1 MPHSSRSRHHR
12 HPHHGLVSR
21 LSVLASLG
29 SSIEFL
35 PLSEKMRFLWWSSI
49 DLPFVVAF
57 FVALIVLVRVAKPI
71 CCHDEESLDGFGLAF
86 VGLPLMFGLFGSNAG
101 SLPVGVAVGSL
112 VSLFLTTF
120 FGNLGLK
127 TSLLLALATASTIAV
142 ATLAAN
148 QFMPAS

>member
-1 MPHSSRSRHHR
+1 
-12 HPHHGLVSR
+12 
-21 LSVLASLG
+21 
-29 SSIEFL
+29 
-35 PLSEKMRFLWWSSI
+35 MRFLWWSSI